1 MFNWLFRSDYCLEEE
16 EVGGMDRLVL
26 DVHARCIRNREALQR
41 VDRCGCFYC
50 LAIFDPQEIG
60 EWIEDEGGAIRRSAP
75 AAASIPSSPNPD
87 DYPLTKSSCGVC
99 TIIGSDGVAC
109 LAVLAIDVG
118 EGVIR
123 ARSMPDPYS
132 PSHFVACC

>member
-1 MFNWLFRSDYCLEEE
+1 MFNWLFKSDYCLEEE

-60 EWIEDEGGAIRRSAP
+60 EWIEDEGGGRYGALPPLRHRFRPPRIR
-75 AAASIPSSPNPD
+75 
-87 DYPLTKSSCGVC
+87 T
-99 TIIGSDGVAC
+99 TI
-109 LAVLAIDVG
+109 
-118 EGVIR
+118 R
-123 ARSMPDPYS
+123 
-132 PSHFVACC
+132 